1 MLTFT
6 QHQVF
11 VIVRYSTFLGVTAAI
26 LLVFSP
32 VAGSAREEG
41 VLLSP
46 TDYDY
51 LLTQGVPRDSPVLQK
66 LSPKE
71 LRRLHQLIDDGMPQS
86 NRQAKTD
93 AVRDALAEFEDNQ
106 VWEKANP
113 GQLWDATKRRD
124 PGIPIRK

>member
-1 MLTFT
+1 M
-6 QHQVF
+6 
-11 VIVRYSTFLGVTAAI
+11 AI
-26 LLVFSP
+26 LLVFST
-32 VAGSAREEG
+32 VAGSARELG

-71 LRRLHQLIDDGMPQS
+71 LHRLHQLIDDGKPQS
-86 NRQAKTD
+86 NPQTKTD

-124 PGIPIRK
+124 PGMPIRK

>member
-1 MLTFT
+1 MN
-6 QHQVF
+6 
-11 VIVRYSTFLGVTAAI
+11 YSTFLGVTMAI
-26 LLVFSP
+26 LLVFST
-32 VAGSAREEG
+32 VAGSARELG
-41 VLLSP
+41 GLLSP

-71 LRRLHQLIDDGMPQS
+71 LHRLHQLIDDGKPQS
-86 NRQAKTD
+86 NPQAKTD

-124 PGIPIRK
+124 PGMPIRK